1 MNRRQVFSVIVAAPL
16 VRAQTRPPSI
26 RERVLGAWDLISW
39 EETNAATGEIAY
51 PCGKNAVGQI
61 IYDASGRM
69 SAQIM
74 NPERREVG
82 GQPRVNLSWVKELS
96 GAQALDVLSGYISYF
111 GRFTVDEARHA
122 ITHHVNGD
130 IKPGTAAVDKV
141 RFAEFL
147 TKDRI
152 VLKYPNGPNE
162 NRLIWERA
170 R

>member
-1 MNRRQVFSVIVAAPL
+1 MNRRHVFSVIVAAPL
-16 VRAQTRPPSI
+16 VGAQTKQPSI
-26 RERVLGAWDLISW
+26 RERILGAWDLISW
-39 EETNAATGEIAY
+39 DETNAATGEITY

-74 NPERREVG
+74 NADRRKLPNPG
-82 GQPRVNLSWVKELS
+82 GNLAWVKELNFEH
-96 GAQALDVLSGYISYF
+96 ALEVLGGCISYF
-111 GRFTVDEARHA
+111 GAFEVDETKHTV
-122 ITHHVNGD
+122 THHTRGD
-130 IKPGTAAVDKV
+130 VRPGAAGLDRV
-141 RFAEFL
+141 RSAEFL

-152 VLKYPNGPNE
+152 LLKYPNGPNE

>member
-1 MNRRQVFSVIVAAPL
+1 MNRRQMFSVIVAAPL
-16 VRAQTRPPSI
+16 VGAQTKQPSI
-26 RERVLGAWDLISW
+26 RERILGSWDLISW
-39 EETNAATGEIAY
+39 DETTAATGEITY

-82 GQPRVNLSWVKELS
+82 GQSRVNLSWVKELS
-96 GAQALDVLSGYISYF
+96 GAQALDVLSGFISYF
-111 GRFTVDEARHA
+111 GLFKVDEAKGI

-130 IKPGTAAVDKV
+130 IKPGTAGADKF
-141 RFAEFL
+141 RSADFL

-152 VLKYPNGPNE
+152 LLKYPNGPNE